1 VDILTDLNS
10 GTKNRSSDRIL
21 ELKVIDNK
29 APISS
34 TGLIDKRL
42 FSGEN
47 RLHGIADPQYGHWS
61 FKYDNGTLPP
71 VLKEQRFTSFK
82 ALFNY
87 AQDYFKKRNIEIT
100 EVID

>member
-1 VDILTDLNS
+1 VDSFTDPNS

-34 TGLIDKRL
+34 TGIIDKRL

-47 RLHGIADPQYGHWS
+47 RLHGIADPQYGLWY
-61 FKYDNGTLPP
+61 FKYESGSLPP
-71 VLKEQRFTSFK
+71 ALKDQRFTSFS
-82 ALFNY
+82 ALLRY